1 MNTKQSDK
9 NASIEL
15 LLRKLCFIIKQNGRE
30 LLSDFNMTPPQF
42 NALQIIIS
50 EGEITISELS
60 NKLYLAPST
69 ITDII
74 DRMEKNNLVKRTRD
88 TKDRRVV
95 NVKAVEKGHSLI
107 NDVIKK
113 RVDFIKK
120 HSSELSIEDKE
131 NLIKYLSSI
140 INSYNK

>member
-1 MNTKQSDK
+1 MNIEQNNK

-30 LLSDFNMTPPQF
+30 LLVDFNMTPPQF

-74 DRMEKNNLVKRTRD
+74 DRMEKNNLVKRIRD

-95 NVKAVEKGHSLI
+95 KVRALEKGHSFI

-113 RVDFIKK
+113 RIGFIKK

-140 INSYNK
+140 INSYND